1 MFVANRTVLQI
12 VFIIIIVYNLD
23 VMQHLDIQDL
33 TVDVTLIWH
42 YINRSTHVII
52 PIQSRLQ
59 PI

>member
-52 PIQSRLQ
+52 PIQSHLQ